1 MTEGISEPGASK
13 KDDKKKK
20 KKAAREKPLQPGRKT
35 AKRASIG
42 DACLAAA
49 TETEAPAKAAG
60 FTSQDAAPG
69 AQRLD
74 HSPVLQQ
81 GTSESPPGTE
91 PVSDKKDE
99 KPEADKKP
107 GPDFE
112 RLAVNMAEIIGQGS
126 KMMAAYF
133 LPFQSP
139 QSPVKASDEAA
150 SVLRTLGR
158 VAEHWLSDPKKTL
171 EAQSAFSSP
180 FLGLWAHTLRR
191 FSGFAEPPVV
201 PPDPADKRFA
211 TPQWQESP
219 LFDFFRQLHSLTT
232 GWADDLAVRAESLD
246 PHTRDKAR
254 FYLRQIS
261 SALAPSNFVATN
273 PELLHETIAS
283 NAENLLRGME
293 FLAHDIEAGKG
304 TLRIRQTDV
313 SKFEL
318 GVNVAATPGK
328 VIFRNDLI
336 ELIQYAPT
344 TGTVCKRPLLILPP
358 WINKFYILDLNPEK
372 SFVRWAVAQ
381 GQTVFMISWVNAE
394 ARHRDKDWNAYMR
407 EGIFAGL
414 DAIEQATGERDVN
427 AIGYCVG
434 GTLLSATLAYMAET
448 QDERIKSATFFA
460 AQTDFSEAGDLQVFI
475 DEEQL
480 ASLESNM
487 RETGYLDGA
496 KMASAFNMLRPND
509 LIWPYVVNNYLKGQQ
524 PAAFDLLAWNSDSTR
539 IPAANHSFYL
549 RCCYLE
555 NRLAKGEMELGG
567 KKLSLGKVTIPIYS
581 IATQE
586 DHIAPAKSVFN
597 GVKLFGGDVR
607 FVLGGSGHIAGIIN
621 PPTKT
626 KYQYWLG
633 PKPDGTFEEWRA
645 SVTEHP
651 GSWWPDWIEWIRAQG
666 SEHVAARI
674 PGDGKLTPLC
684 DAPGDY
690 VRVKV

>member
-1 MTEGISEPGASK
+1 MTEGMNEPAALK
-13 KDDKKKK
+13 KSGQKKK
-20 KKAAREKPLQPGRKT
+20 KKASREKARKT
-35 AKRASIG
+35 ERKAAKLAKKS
-42 DACLAAA
+42 DARRAAA
-49 TETEAPAKAAG
+49 TELEAQAAATELANHESAPA
-60 FTSQDAAPG
+60 APSP
-69 AQRLD
+69 D
-74 HSPVLQQ
+74 HSPVLDQS
-81 GTSESPPGTE
+81 TSNPWPAAE

-99 KPEADKKP
+99 VPEPETKA

-112 RLAVNMAEIIGQGS
+112 RLAANMAEIIGQGS

-133 LPFQSP
+133 QPFQSP
-139 QSPVKASDEAA
+139 QSQTKASDEVAG
-150 SVLRTLGR
+150 VVRTLGR

-180 FLGLWAHTLRR
+180 FLGLWAQTLRR
-191 FSGFAEPPVV
+191 FSGYAEPPLVAS
-201 PPDPADKRFA
+201 DPADKRFA
-211 TPQWQESP
+211 APKWQDSP
-219 LFDFFRQLHSLTT
+219 LFDFFRQLHSIATA
-232 GWADDLAVRAESLD
+232 WADDLAVRAESVD

-273 PELLHETIAS
+273 PELLHETITS
-283 NAENLLRGME
+283 NGENLLRGME

-313 SKFEL
+313 SKFKL

-344 TGTVCKRPLLILPP
+344 TETVYKRPLLIVPP

-381 GQTVFMISWVNAE
+381 GQTVFVISWVNAE
-394 ARHRDKDWNAYMR
+394 TRHRDKDWNAYMR
-407 EGIFAGL
+407 EGIFAAL
-414 DAIEQATGERDVN
+414 EAIEGATGEREVN

-460 AQTDFSEAGDLQVFI
+460 AQTDFSEAGDLQVYI

-480 ASLESNM
+480 ASLESGM
-487 RETGYLDGA
+487 RETGYLDGS

-555 NRLAKGEMELGG
+555 NRLAKGEMELNG

-597 GVKLFGGDVR
+597 GVKLFRGDVR
-607 FVLGGSGHIAGIIN
+607 FVLGGSGHIAGVIN
-621 PPTKT
+621 PPAKA

-633 PKPDGTFEEWRA
+633 PKPDGTFDEWRA
-645 SVTEHP
+645 AVTEHP
-651 GSWWPDWIEWIRAQG
+651 GSWWLDWIEWLRAQG
-666 SEHVAARI
+666 DETVSART
-674 PGDGKLTPLC
+674 PGDGKLMPLC

-690 VRVKV
+690 VRVKI

>member
-1 MTEGISEPGASK
+1 MTEGIDEQMALK
-13 KDDKKKK
+13 KSGPKKKNK
-20 KKAAREKPLQPGRKT
+20 KKALREKVRKDERKA
-35 AKRASIG
+35 AKLAMKGETR
-42 DACLAAA
+42 LAAA
-49 TETEAPAKAAG
+49 
-60 FTSQDAAPG
+60 APG
-69 AQRLD
+69 LD
-74 HSPVLQQ
+74 HSPVFQQ
-81 GTSESPPGTE
+81 STPEFRPAAE
-91 PVSDKKDE
+91 PISDKKDE
-99 KPEADKKP
+99 TPEPKTKT

-133 LPFQSP
+133 QPFQSS
-139 QSPVKASDEAA
+139 QLQTKTSDEVAGI
-150 SVLRTLGR
+150 VRTLGR

-171 EAQSAFSSP
+171 EAQNAFSSP
-180 FLGLWAHTLRR
+180 FLDLWAHTLRR
-191 FSGFAEPPVV
+191 FSGFVEPPLVAS
-201 PPDPADKRFA
+201 DPADKRFA
-211 TPQWQESP
+211 APQWQESP
-219 LFDFFRQLHSLTT
+219 LFDFFRQLHSIATA
-232 GWADDLAVRAESLD
+232 WADDLAVRAESLD

-293 FLAHDIEAGKG
+293 FLVHDMEAGKG

-336 ELIQYAPT
+336 ELIQYAPAT
-344 TGTVCKRPLLILPP
+344 ETVCKRPLLIVPP

-394 ARHRDKDWNAYMR
+394 TRHRDKDWNAYMR
-407 EGIFAGL
+407 EGIFAAL
-414 DAIEQATGERDVN
+414 KAIEGATGERDVN

-460 AQTDFSEAGDLQVFI
+460 AQTDFSEAGDLQVYI

-480 ASLESNM
+480 ASLESSM
-487 RETGYLDGA
+487 RETGYLDGS

-555 NRLAKGEMELGG
+555 NRLAKGEMELDG

-607 FVLGGSGHIAGIIN
+607 FVLGGSGHIAGVIN
-621 PPTKT
+621 PPTKI

-633 PKPDGTFEEWRA
+633 PKPVGSFDEWRA
-645 SVTEHP
+645 AVTEHP
-651 GSWWPDWIEWIRAQG
+651 GSWWLDWIEWISSQG
-666 SEHVAARI
+666 SEQAAARM
-674 PGDGKLTPLC
+674 PGDGKLMPLC

-690 VRVKV
+690 VRVKI